1 MLSQANAAKDII
13 TRVILIADAPPH
25 LELKGSKL
33 ASHNNQV
40 LATTYRDEV

>member
-1 MLSQANAAKDII
+1 MLSQANAAKDI

-40 LATTYRDEV
+40 LATTYRDEA